1 MPNKVENA
9 IIWTAFAI
17 SLFWLISSYFDLL
30 LFTRNGFLGGV
41 VFGSCIL
48 LTCFYAM
55 YWSFDIRHGL
65 SSKIYRNQALGMALI
80 ALVLALF
87 DFLVFMDGLDLN
99 PVLNVTLGRGIIGTS
114 LGTLVVVVLAYW
126 IDVSIRAT
134 QRSDPLLR
142 DPLQWKYV
150 RWILWG
156 MVFVFEIVSEALIL
170 LLPNSAITQSI
181 VFAHGGGA
189 TILMAI
195 FCGIVYI
202 PLSLRISPD
211 KSARAHFEWFVLF
224 LASIFIG
231 FFVIGGLTRAE
242 IGLGLAILFGSY
254 CLYRSARALGRLEHR
269 EVLKTA

>member
-17 SLFWLISSYFDLL
+17 SLFWLISGYFDLL
-30 LFTRNGFLGGV
+30 LFTRNGFLRGV
-41 VFGSCIL
+41 VIGSCIL
-48 LTCFYAM
+48 LICFYAM

-87 DFLVFMDGLDLN
+87 DFLVLMAGLDLN
-99 PVLNVTLGRGIIGTS
+99 PVLNVTLGQGIIGTS
-114 LGTLVVVVLAYW
+114 LGSLVVVVLAYW

-156 MVFVFEIVSEALIL
+156 MVFVFEIINELFYIF
-170 LLPNSAITQSI
+170 LPRSAISPSA
-181 VFAHGGGA
+181 VFSGGGGV
-189 TILMAI
+189 TILIAI
-195 FCGIVYI
+195 FSGIVYI
-202 PLSLRISPD
+202 PLSLRVSPD
-211 KSARAHFEWFVLF
+211 KIIRSHFLWFVLF
-224 LASIFIG
+224 LISVFVG
-231 FFVIGGLTRAE
+231 FFAINR
-242 IGLGLAILFGSY
+242 LAVHFGTALAVLFGSY
-254 CLYRSARALGRLEHR
+254 CVYRSARALGRLEQR
-269 EVLKTA
+269 VVVKTA